1 MLRACLVVAAAR
13 ASQLNVQEAAVIV
26 RGRAVSILAKD
37 GCFTVAGTP
46 CKVLR
51 NGGGDDDA
59 LSMPAALPSVE
70 VAAPPVRVDAALAAD
85 LLIAPMSS
93 ACAGREGLWHLLIE
107 CVATLADNFRSSTG
121 KLPGVARPTAL
132 LFLDS
137 TASAFCTFNEFV
149 ERYRWLIEA
158 LFTGGVYPSLECYA
172 HSNNDLVYR
181 GRVVSK
187 LDGHGGAELELKRVG
202 GVFPGVLPLIRERGL
217 AALNITSPPPRT
229 RLRHVLHLTRDDA
242 GHRALVD
249 DEALEAAFLGAG
261 YATFDRCCD
270 WGAADAARAA
280 VRQVARCVEIKFRRP
295 TPSTRRLRRSR
306 KPTSSWACTARP

>member
-26 RGRAVSILAKD
+26 RGRAVSILSSK

-51 NGGGDDDA
+51 KGSDDDDA

-70 VAAPPVRVDAALAAD
+70 IAAPPVRVDAALDVD
-85 LLIAPMSS
+85 LLIVPMSS

-107 CVATLADNFRSSTG
+107 CVATLADNFRSMTG
-121 KLPGVARPTAL
+121 ALPGVERPTAL
-132 LFLDS
+132 LFLD
-137 TASAFCTFNEFV
+137 ARHDGGCTFDEFV

-158 LFTGGVYPSLECYA
+158 LFAGGVYPSLECYA

-187 LDGHGGAELELKRVG
+187 LDGHDGPAM
-202 GVFPGVLPLIRERGL
+202 
-217 AALNITSPPPRT
+217 AAASM
-229 RLRHVLHLTRDDA
+229 
-242 GHRALVD
+242 
-249 DEALEAAFLGAG
+249 E
-261 YATFDRCCD
+261 
-270 WGAADAARAA
+270 
-280 VRQVARCVEIKFRRP
+280 
-295 TPSTRRLRRSR
+295 
-306 KPTSSWACTARP
+306 